1 MRSGGAV
8 RALAALRWD
17 HIYPKISFWGL
28 GVSFTVRVE
37 KSWGRSAGQ
46 FVEKPNAEVT
56 GPESVR
62 FAGQEQEQNKS
73 SRNKGVE
80 LLGAADR
87 STDTDIS
94 SKIKAIPLWPRS
106 DLPVCKQPLG

>member
-1 MRSGGAV
+1 MWCVRSGGAV

-62 FAGQEQEQNKS
+62 FAGTGTGAEQVQQK
-73 SRNKGVE
+73 
-80 LLGAADR
+80 
-87 STDTDIS
+87 
-94 SKIKAIPLWPRS
+94 
-106 DLPVCKQPLG
+106 